1 MKLLAVIPAYNE
13 ERSLPELIRLTQ
25 TYVDHVLVIDD
36 GSSDQSAEVS
46 KNAGA
51 MVIQHPINMGKGAAC
66 RSGFYAAKALDA
78 DAVIT
83 LDSDGQHDPADI
95 PNFLV
100 AYNST
105 YPKVSMIVGN
115 RMNHTDSMPK
125 VRYLTNTFLSKLISS
140 LARQSIPDSQCGF
153 RFIHKDLLSS
163 IDFENNRFDAESEI
177 LVRAARAGFKIGQC
191 PIKTIYGNQYSKIHV
206 IKDTYRFIKFYLR
219 HLLNSPPIQSTKER
233 ELSIKLG
240 ENFQAGTSRF
250 E

>member
-1 MKLLAVIPAYNE
+1 MKLLAVIPAFNE
-13 ERSLPELIRLTQ
+13 ERSLPELIKATQ
-25 TYVDHVLVIDD
+25 NYVDQVLVIDD
-36 GSSDQSAEVS
+36 GSSDKSAEVS
-46 KNAGA
+46 REAGA
-51 MVIQHPINMGKGAAC
+51 MVIQHPVNMGKGAAC
-66 RSGFYAAKALDA
+66 RSGFYAAKAIHA

-95 PNFLV
+95 PNFIE

-125 VRYLTNTFLSKLISS
+125 VRFLTNTFLSKLISS
-140 LARQSIPDSQCGF
+140 LTRQNIPDSQCGF
-153 RFIHKDLLSS
+153 RFIHKDLLKS

-177 LVRAARAGFKIGQC
+177 LVRAARAGYKIGQC

-206 IKDTYRFIKFYLR
+206 FKDTYRFIKFYLR
-219 HLLNSPPIQSTKER
+219 HLLASPPIQSTKER

-240 ENFQAGTSRF
+240 ENFQAGTSQF